1 MSDTAVVATAPTTA
15 APAVPDGGAPAA
27 APAAAAKPKASLMEK
42 LRALQSGKPLEE
54 AAAPVA
60 ESAQEP
66 AASNSEAP
74 AEEAQAGEA
83 QETPPAEEP
92 KEPATPVE
100 AAKAQLYEHR
110 IAQAMLKAQKAEREA
125 LTHKKTA
132 DSAAARLKEL
142 ESTLEALKSDP
153 VKALAHAG
161 TDPTALAQMMLD
173 GKLQASNLPP
183 KLELPPE
190 VQELVEQG
198 KQAKARAEQEAREAE
213 AAAVREENL
222 KLVEQAVNA
231 SVADFPALEA
241 LSPSLVLN
249 TYEAMT
255 RKNKGVEPSFAEVA
269 KHLQETVVSDLNHF
283 LSNDGVLKAFGGQL
297 SPEVKSKIA
306 KALGLDQA
314 ERTVSPT
321 REGNQ
326 PAAKPAA
333 AQSNAQASG
342 TEQTTAAPATV
353 TNRNVT
359 SVPGRDAKA
368 KSSSA
373 DLAAKINR
381 EILKRA

>member
-1 MSDTAVVATAPTTA
+1 
-15 APAVPDGGAPAA
+15 
-27 APAAAAKPKASLMEK
+27 MEK

-83 QETPPAEEP
+83 QASVSDSENANSDAKT
-92 KEPATPVE
+92 EPATPVE

-231 SVADFPALEA
+231 SVSDFPALEA

-333 AQSNAQASG
+333 AQANAQSSG
-342 TEQTTAAPATV
+342 TEQATAAPATV